1 MKVKVKVKGK
11 PSAVHRSASSS
22 SVGCV
27 DKSHVAVVSPQL
39 GSREWRCFLGWGLQV
54 GEVNGSKS
62 IVLRPVPYT
71 RGLSLL
77 VAVGGVKRFFGHVIP
92 GCLSDLRSLRKKLLV
107 RV

>member
-1 MKVKVKVKGK
+1 
-11 PSAVHRSASSS
+11 
-22 SVGCV
+22 
-27 DKSHVAVVSPQL
+27 
-39 GSREWRCFLGWGLQV
+39 V

-92 GCLSDLRSLRKKLLV
+92 GCLSDLRSLWKKLLV

>member
-1 MKVKVKVKGK
+1 MWQLFRLSWV
-11 PSAVHRSASSS
+11 P
-22 SVGCV
+22 
-27 DKSHVAVVSPQL
+27 VS
-39 GSREWRCFLGWGLQV
+39 GGVFLGWGLQV

-92 GCLSDLRSLRKKLLV
+92 GCLSDLRSLWKKLLV